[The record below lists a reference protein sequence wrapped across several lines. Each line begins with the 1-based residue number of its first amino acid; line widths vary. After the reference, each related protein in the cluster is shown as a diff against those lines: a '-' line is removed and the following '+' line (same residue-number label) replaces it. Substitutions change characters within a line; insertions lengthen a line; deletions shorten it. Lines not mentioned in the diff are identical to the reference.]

1 MGVNLCFWI
10 LGLFLALPLE
20 GIYPP
25 LCQTGYTISKIG
37 SGCSDTDECVEDPS
51 ICGNHST
58 CFNTLGSYHC
68 QCHPG
73 FESRIAYF
81 TSADGGCTDIDE
93 CGEDRHICGEWG
105 TCHNRKG
112 SYWCSCLQGFHQEG
126 DISSMCVDV
135 NECIG
140 AGNKYPCGQN
150 GTCWNLEG
158 SYRCHCP
165 PGFTTYGNNQSRCQ
179 ELNCDP
185 FATQSTPEQTLP
197 GFDSL
202 LSHLRNNCLVLIN
215 SSGLAGATEKTGEAL
230 LTVLAN
236 VTDVLQLQS
245 NGQGGNS
252 GKVTTLLRTVENSIR
267 LIAPQLKENVSRIN
281 TSHTEVEVVVRRD
294 RTPPRGPVRL
304 TNENIQL
311 DTTWETAIGDD
322 TNFPGFAFAI
332 LLSYKSLQTLTN
344 SSVQLS
350 SRVVTVSVSNPNTT
364 NLSEPIILT
373 FNHLKSSDANTT
385 CVYWSEDGEGAWSI
399 QGCASVMSNSTHTV
413 CSCTHLSSFAL
424 LRGIQ
429 ENKKCRQLQLV
440 MWAGA
445 SVALACVVLS
455 LLMTLWCRFVSKK
468 RNGGSRPEQHFNP

>member
-10 LGLFLALPLE
+10 LGLYLALPLE
-20 GIYPP
+20 GICLP
-25 LCQTGYTISKIG
+25 LYQTGHNITKIG

-73 FESRIAYF
+73 FESRITYF
-81 TSADGGCTDIDE
+81 TSADGGCT
-93 CGEDRHICGEWG
+93 
-105 TCHNRKG
+105 
-112 SYWCSCLQGFHQEG
+112 
-126 DISSMCVDV
+126 DV

-140 AGNKYPCGQN
+140 AGNKYPCGEI

-165 PGFTTYGNNQSRCQ
+165 PGFTTYGNNQSKCQ

-202 LSHLRNNCLVLIN
+202 LSLLRNNCLVLSN

-236 VTDVLQLQS
+236 VTAVLQLQY

-267 LIAPQLKENVSRIN
+267 LIAPQLRENVSRIN
-281 TSHTEVEVVVRRD
+281 TSHTEVEVVVRMD

-322 TNFPGFAFAI
+322 TNYPGFGFAI

-344 SSVQLS
+344 SSEQLS

-385 CVYWSEDGEGAWSI
+385 CVYWSEDGEGVWSI
-399 QGCASVMSNSTHTV
+399 QGCTSVMSNSTHTV

-429 ENKKCRQLQLV
+429 ENKKCRQLPLV

-445 SVALACVVLS
+445 SVALACAVLS
-455 LLMTLWCRFVSKK
+455 LLMTLWCRFISKK
-468 RNGGSRPEQHFNP
+468 SNGGSRPEQHFNL

>member
-1 MGVNLCFWI
+1 MEEW
-10 LGLFLALPLE
+10 
-20 GIYPP
+20 
-25 LCQTGYTISKIG
+25 SKI
-37 SGCSDTDECVEDPS
+37 PKM
-51 ICGNHST
+51 
-58 CFNTLGSYHC
+58 L
-68 QCHPG
+68 
-73 FESRIAYF
+73 
-81 TSADGGCTDIDE
+81 
-93 CGEDRHICGEWG
+93 
-105 TCHNRKG
+105 
-112 SYWCSCLQGFHQEG
+112 L
-126 DISSMCVDV
+126 SSQDV

-140 AGNKYPCGQN
+140 AGNKYPCGEN

-165 PGFTTYGNNQSRCQ
+165 PGFTTYGNNQSKCQ

-202 LSHLRNNCLVLIN
+202 LSLLRNNCLVLIN

-267 LIAPQLKENVSRIN
+267 LIAPQLRENVSRIN

-344 SSVQLS
+344 SSEQLS

-373 FNHLKSSDANTT
+373 FNHLKYSDANTT

-429 ENKKCRQLQLV
+429 ENKV
-440 MWAGA
+440 IHNNT
-445 SVALACVVLS
+445 VE
-455 LLMTLWCRFVSKK
+455 LLRGKRFLDL
-468 RNGGSRPEQHFNP
+468 

>member
-10 LGLFLALPLE
+10 LGLYLALPLE

-25 LCQTGYTISKIG
+25 LCQTGYKITMIG
-37 SGCSDTDECVEDPS
+37 SGC
-51 ICGNHST
+51 
-58 CFNTLGSYHC
+58 Y
-68 QCHPG
+68 
-73 FESRIAYF
+73 
-81 TSADGGCTDIDE
+81 DIDE
-93 CGEDRHICGEWG
+93 CGEDRHICGAWG
-105 TCHNRKG
+105 TCHNMKG
-112 SYWCSCLQGFHQEG
+112 SYWCSCLQGFHQDG
-126 DISSMCVDV
+126 NIRSKCVDV

-140 AGNKYPCGQN
+140 AGNKYPCGEN
-150 GTCWNLEG
+150 GSCFNLEG
-158 SYRCHCP
+158 SYRCHCT
-165 PGFTTYGNNQSRCQ
+165 PGFTTYGNNQTKCQ

-185 FATQSTPEQTLP
+185 YATQSTPEQTLP

-202 LSHLRNNCLVLIN
+202 LSLLRNNCLVLSN
-215 SSGLAGATEKTGEAL
+215 SSGLAGATEMTGEAL

-245 NGQGGNS
+245 NSQGGNS

-267 LIAPQLKENVSRIN
+267 LIAPQLRENVSRIN

-322 TNFPGFAFAI
+322 TNYPGFGFAI

-344 SSVQLS
+344 SSEQLS

-373 FNHLKSSDANTT
+373 FNHLKSSDVNTT

-399 QGCASVMSNSTHTV
+399 QGCTSVMSNSTQTV

-429 ENKKCRQLQLV
+429 ENKKYGQLPLV
-440 MWAGA
+440 MWVGA
-445 SVALACVVLS
+445 SVALACAVLS
-455 LLMTLWCRFVSKK
+455 LLMTLWCRFISKK
-468 RNGGSRPEQHFNP
+468 RNGGSRPEQHFKL

>member
-1 MGVNLCFWI
+1 MEVNLCFWI
-10 LGLFLALPLE
+10 LGLYLALPLE
-20 GIYPP
+20 GINPP
-25 LCQTGYTISKIG
+25 LCQTGYTIAKIG
-37 SGCSDTDECVEDPS
+37 SGCSD
-51 ICGNHST
+51 
-58 CFNTLGSYHC
+58 
-68 QCHPG
+68 
-73 FESRIAYF
+73 
-81 TSADGGCTDIDE
+81 IDE
-93 CGEDRHICGEWG
+93 CGEDLRICGEWG

-126 DISSMCVDV
+126 DISSKCVDV

-140 AGNKYPCGQN
+140 AGNKYPCGEN

-158 SYRCHCP
+158 SYRCHCL
-165 PGFTTYGNNQSRCQ
+165 PGFTTYGNNQTKCQ

-202 LSHLRNNCLVLIN
+202 LSLLRNKCLVLSN
-215 SSGLAGATEKTGEAL
+215 SSGLAGATEKTGETL

-245 NGQGGNS
+245 NGGNS

-267 LIAPQLKENVSRIN
+267 LIAPQLRENVSRIN

-322 TNFPGFAFAI
+322 KNYPGFGFAI

-344 SSVQLS
+344 STEQLS

-364 NLSEPIILT
+364 NLSEPVILT
-373 FNHLKSSDANTT
+373 FKHLKSSDANTT

-399 QGCASVMSNSTHTV
+399 QGCTSVMSNSTHTV

-429 ENKKCRQLQLV
+429 ENKKCRQLPLV
-440 MWAGA
+440 MWVGA
-445 SVALACVVLS
+445 SVALACAVLS
-455 LLMTLWCRFVSKK
+455 LLMTLWCRFISKK
-468 RNGGSRPEQHFNP
+468 RNGGSRPEQRFNL